1 MVKKSKRAFR
11 TISEAADDLDVP
23 QHVLRFWETKFSA
36 IKPMKRGGNR
46 RFYRPADIHLLKA
59 IKHTLY
65 DRDQSIKAVQLL
77 IKKSGVKSFVVDW
90 KKATGFVE
98 PVEEA
103 PALAPA
109 PEPVVKAEEPAV
121 EEISPEPGLSFEP
134 EDGGEPEP
142 APEAAAKTPADDD
155 TIKISKDLVRALVAD
170 LKALRALIDRIPD

>member
-65 DRDQSIKAVQLL
+65 DRDQSIKAVQQL
-77 IKKSGVKSFVVDW
+77 IKKSGVKSFVADW
-90 KKATGFVE
+90 KKAAGI
-98 PVEEA
+98 VEEA
-103 PALAPA
+103 AAPPPAPALPETA
-109 PEPVVKAEEPAV
+109 PEPLPAAKP
-121 EEISPEPGLSFEP
+121 EEPGLSFEP
-134 EDGGEPEP
+134 ETGG
-142 APEAAAKTPADDD
+142 APEAEAIPAVAPEAPPRGDD

-170 LKALRALIDRIPD
+170 LKALRALIDRIP